1 MKNLLCAPYSDEILT
16 WDSTTKRYTLTLE
29 QATKLV
35 GYLPYADDGVAEI
48 ELKKMSVII
57 YRWIYAHINKTNRA
71 FVETILNCSEGG
83 RLLLQEAF
91 ESQLEADIE
100 SGQTDNARQN
110 AINWN
115 SGSVV
120 DRNVIKENQIGI
132 ETEEVLDNPEYF
144 VGYNLL
150 TALPLRFT
158 TDYKEV
164 LNSYYG
170 K

>member
-1 MKNLLCAPYSDEILT
+1 MQNLLCAPYSDEILT
-16 WDSTTKRYTLTLE
+16 WDSTTKRYTLTLK

-120 DRNVIKENQIGI
+120 DR
-132 ETEEVLDNPEYF
+132 
-144 VGYNLL
+144 
-150 TALPLRFT
+150 
-158 TDYKEV
+158 
-164 LNSYYG
+164 
-170 K
+170 